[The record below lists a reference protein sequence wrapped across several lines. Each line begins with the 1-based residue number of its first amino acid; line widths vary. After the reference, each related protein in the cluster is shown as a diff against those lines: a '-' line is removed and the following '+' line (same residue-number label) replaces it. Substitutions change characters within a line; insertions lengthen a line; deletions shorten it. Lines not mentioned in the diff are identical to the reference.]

1 MRTFLGFI
9 FTISSYLSVL
19 FVRKTL
25 ALLRRIP
32 FVSIILFGVSE
43 VCLIL
48 FDFIFKLSGSIIATC
63 KGELK
68 SYIDEINLIND
79 VKLNVSGKYILNALM
94 TRKDTPK
101 HLKFGNKFSTIS
113 DTMGRVP
120 NIPPFGL
127 WAKDVFL
134 DTIEDEHCAKAVEL
148 NNKALLKRV
157 NELNLIPKTT

>member
-9 FTISSYLSVL
+9 FTIGSYFVVL

-32 FVSIILFGVSE
+32 FVSIGLFLVSE
-43 VCLIL
+43 ICLTL
-48 FDFIFKLSGSIIATC
+48 FDAIFKISGFVIATC

-68 SYIDEINLIND
+68 EYTHEIAIIND

-94 TRKDTPK
+94 TRKETAS
-101 HLKFGNKFSTIS
+101 HLKFGNKFSTVS

-120 NIPPFGL
+120 NMPPFGL
-127 WAKDVFL
+127 WSKDVFL
-134 DTIEDEHCAKAVEL
+134 DSIEDDHCAKAVEL
-148 NNKALLKRV
+148 NNKALIKRV
-157 NELNLIPKTT
+157 KELGL